1 MLRSPIGRRPPT
13 CYPPAMDRADA
24 AGRLAELR
32 EAIRHHDYAYYV
44 EARPEVADSEYDA
57 LRREL
62 SDLEAAFPE
71 LITPDSPTQR
81 VAGQP
86 VDTFRPV
93 EHKVAM
99 LSLDN
104 ATTPE
109 DLREFEARLNRALP
123 GTGFRYV
130 CEPKID
136 GLGVA
141 LLYQDG
147 TPAAR
152 HLPLPRE
159 RSPRAR
165 LHDVRRDAGGAA
177 RGRLQGQSPDGA
189 VPHARRRRHVL

>member
-1 MLRSPIGRRPPT
+1 RPVSGRE
-13 CYPPAMDRADA
+13 
-24 AGRLAELR
+24 G
-32 EAIRHHDYAYYV
+32 
-44 EARPEVADSEYDA
+44 
-57 LRREL
+57 
-62 SDLEAAFPE
+62 AFPE
-71 LITPDSPTQR
+71 FTTPDRPTQR

-86 VDTFRPV
+86 VDMFRPV

-141 LLYQDG
+141 LLYHEGPFVRGATRGDG
-147 TPAAR
+147 RVGGEITQNPR
-152 HLPLPRE
+152 TIRNLPMTV
-159 RSPRAR
+159 RAR
-165 LHDVRRDAGGAA
+165 LAPVG
-177 RGRLQGQSPDGA
+177 
-189 VPHARRRRHVL
+189 

>member
-32 EAIRHHDYAYYV
+32 EAIRHHDDAYYV
-44 EARPEVADSEYDA
+44 EARPQVADSEYDA

-99 LSLDN
+99 LSLDD
-104 ATTPE
+104 ARGPSRVRGAPE
-109 DLREFEARLNRALP
+109 PGTARDGLPLRVRAEDRRPGCRPALP
-123 GTGFRYV
+123 GRPLRAG
-130 CEPKID
+130 
-136 GLGVA
+136 
-141 LLYQDG
+141 
-147 TPAAR
+147 R
-152 HLPLPRE
+152 H
-159 RSPRAR
+159 S
-165 LHDVRRDAGGAA
+165 
-177 RGRLQGQSPDGA
+177 
-189 VPHARRRRHVL
+189 